1 MKRGAVI
8 FGGLALVLGALA
20 VLVVQKETVLA
31 RGRPVL
37 LRLAPVDPRSL
48 IQGDYMVLDYA
59 ISQTWREGGVVRLG
73 DDTVV
78 RTDEN
83 DRSTEV
89 PREDGNVV
97 LRLDEH
103 GVGQFVRYETPGTAL
118 APDEL
123 RLRFRIRNSRM
134 RLGAEAFFFQEGHAD
149 RYARARYGELRV
161 TDNGTSVL
169 VGLRDENYE
178 PMGKAVQ

>member
-8 FGGLALVLGALA
+8 FGGLALVLVATA

-59 ISQTWREGGVVRLG
+59 ISQTWREGNER
-73 DDTVV
+73 
-78 RTDEN
+78 
-83 DRSTEV
+83 
-89 PREDGNVV
+89 PQEDGNVV

-103 GVGQFVRYETPGTAL
+103 GVGQFVRYETPGTTL

-123 RLRFRIRNSRM
+123 RLRFRLRNSRM

-149 RYARARYGELRV
+149 RYANARYGELRV

-169 VGLRDENYE
+169 VGLRDENYQ
-178 PMGKAVQ
+178 PLGKAVQ